1 MITTRR
7 KGQTV
12 VAVAHRLSTIRT
24 ADQIIVVGAEGD
36 IEECG
41 SWDALVA
48 QKGRFFEFVKAQD
61 LSRNQSQTSNGPSET
76 GDDDDD
82 DDDANHGEVDD
93 GNLTLSSGASASAHW
108 RTLRQK
114 LHTIQRFKHAA
125 KPVFDPS
132 PVTVQVAIDCL
143 SSVELCS
150 TYEMP
155 ERVNAALET
164 TRREL
169 CRFRDRACYHRAEL
183 RTMRPLGL
191 LHDGGDREAD
201 GQLILPP
208 PVGRNITM

>member
-12 VAVAHRLSTIRT
+12 IAVAHRLSTIRT

-48 QKGRFFEFVKAQD
+48 QKGRFSEFVKAQD
-61 LSRNQSQTSNGPSET
+61 LNRNQSQASNVPSET
-76 GDDDDD
+76 GDDD
-82 DDDANHGEVDD
+82 AQGGVDD
-93 GNLTLSSGASASAHW
+93 GNLSLSGGNLSRSTGASAHW

-132 PVTVQVAIDCL
+132 PVAVQVAVDCL

-155 ERVNAALET
+155 ERVNAALE
-164 TRREL
+164 RARHEL
-169 CRFRDRACYHRAEL
+169 CRFRDRASYHHAEL
-183 RTMRPLGL
+183 REIRPL
-191 LHDGGDREAD
+191 GDREAD
-201 GQLILPP
+201 GQLPP
-208 PVGRNITM
+208 SVRRYITM